1 MNHFVNN
8 AKRSLRRM
16 MGGSIIDIVCGL
28 QILGVVTYLL
38 SPEFFGY
45 LILNPALVVR
55 GQIWRIVTFLAYPPA
70 VTGGDAISFVIF
82 NAIGIYCVRLFGLLV
97 EQVWGRFK
105 FNCYIIS
112 GVLLHAT
119 VSVLIYLIT
128 GMPLPLFP
136 NYLVYS
142 FFFVFALMFPDM
154 QVLFMML
161 IPLKS
166 SWIAVF
172 EGVMY
177 IYSFVR
183 GSLIDRIEILLS
195 IALMGIFFGWLTFGK
210 KGPVYQKKRSRE
222 FQKKTEKIR
231 VVKNPHRCA
240 VCGRTSEDSPG
251 MEFRYCSK
259 CEGSYEYCMDHLY
272 THKHVKKGET
282 PEE

>member
-45 LILNPALVVR
+45 LILNPALVVQ

-112 GVLLHAT
+112 GVLLHAA

-195 IALMGIFFGWLTFGK
+195 IALMGIFLDGLPLEK
-210 KGPVYQKKRSRE
+210 KARFIRKSVPESSRKRRKRS
-222 FQKKTEKIR
+222 
-231 VVKNPHRCA
+231 
-240 VCGRTSEDSPG
+240 GW
-251 MEFRYCSK
+251 
-259 CEGSYEYCMDHLY
+259 
-272 THKHVKKGET
+272 
-282 PEE
+282 

>member
-16 MGGSIIDIVCGL
+16 MGGSIIDIVCACRSWAL
-28 QILGVVTYLL
+28 WL
-38 SPEFFGY
+38 SAFSGAFWLSDPESCAGCPGTD
-45 LILNPALVVR
+45 LENCNVSS
-55 GQIWRIVTFLAYPPA
+55 YPPA

-112 GVLLHAT
+112 GVLLHAA

-161 IPLKS
+161 IP
-166 SWIAVF
+166 
-172 EGVMY
+172 
-177 IYSFVR
+177 
-183 GSLIDRIEILLS
+183 
-195 IALMGIFFGWLTFGK
+195 
-210 KGPVYQKKRSRE
+210 
-222 FQKKTEKIR
+222 
-231 VVKNPHRCA
+231 
-240 VCGRTSEDSPG
+240 
-251 MEFRYCSK
+251 
-259 CEGSYEYCMDHLY
+259 
-272 THKHVKKGET
+272 
-282 PEE
+282 

>member
-1 MNHFVNN
+1 M
-8 AKRSLRRM
+8 
-16 MGGSIIDIVCGL
+16 C
-28 QILGVVTYLL
+28 
-38 SPEFFGY
+38 
-45 LILNPALVVR
+45 
-55 GQIWRIVTFLAYPPA
+55 
-70 VTGGDAISFVIF
+70 
-82 NAIGIYCVRLFGLLV
+82 
-97 EQVWGRFK
+97 
-105 FNCYIIS
+105 
-112 GVLLHAT
+112 
-119 VSVLIYLIT
+119 
-128 GMPLPLFP
+128 
-136 NYLVYS
+136 S

-154 QVLFMML
+154 QVLFMMI

-210 KGPVYQKKRSRE
+210 KGPIYQKKRSRE

-272 THKHVKKGET
+272 THKHVKKGEK

>member
-38 SPEFFGY
+38 SPELFGY
-45 LILNPALVVR
+45 LILNPALV
-55 GQIWRIVTFLAYPPA
+55 
-70 VTGGDAISFVIF
+70 VIF

-112 GVLLHAT
+112 GVLLHAA

-231 VVKNPHRCA
+231 VVKNTHRCA

-272 THKHVKKGET
+272 THKHVKKGEK

>member
-1 MNHFVNN
+1 M
-8 AKRSLRRM
+8 
-16 MGGSIIDIVCGL
+16 
-28 QILGVVTYLL
+28 
-38 SPEFFGY
+38 
-45 LILNPALVVR
+45 
-55 GQIWRIVTFLAYPPA
+55 
-70 VTGGDAISFVIF
+70 
-82 NAIGIYCVRLFGLLV
+82 LV

-112 GVLLHAT
+112 GVLLHAA

-195 IALMGIFFGWLTFGK
+195 IALMGIFGWLTFGK
-210 KGPVYQKKRSRE
+210 KARFIRKSVPESSRKRRRRS
-222 FQKKTEKIR
+222 
-231 VVKNPHRCA
+231 
-240 VCGRTSEDSPG
+240 GW
-251 MEFRYCSK
+251 
-259 CEGSYEYCMDHLY
+259 
-272 THKHVKKGET
+272 
-282 PEE
+282 

>member
-38 SPEFFGY
+38 SPELFGY

-112 GVLLHAT
+112 GVLLHAA

-195 IALMGIFFGWLTFGK
+195 IALMGIFLDGLPLEKKARFIRKSVPESSRKRRRRSGW
-210 KGPVYQKKRSRE
+210 
-222 FQKKTEKIR
+222 
-231 VVKNPHRCA
+231 
-240 VCGRTSEDSPG
+240 
-251 MEFRYCSK
+251 
-259 CEGSYEYCMDHLY
+259 
-272 THKHVKKGET
+272 
-282 PEE
+282 